1 MALGRTQLFTV
12 NIKNEAAFQKSIRD
26 AIAIV
31 QDLSP
36 AFKLIAKDFYR
47 SEKAIF
53 KLKSAGGYPDF
64 SGKKLR
70 ELRSGKSKGSR
81 WDAYTPY
88 QKWKEQKYGYKKG
101 YPLLKLTGALEA
113 SVTNPDDGHAILEI
127 GKTSLKIGTS
137 IPYAVF
143 HNSDEE
149 PRTKI
154 PMRKFLFI
162 APESRF
168 AGNDQIYGRLARW
181 RGILETYVFRSLGGV
196 LPTKEKP
203 PSV

>member
-1 MALGRTQLFTV
+1 MALGRTKLFTV
-12 NIKNEAAFQKSIRD
+12 SIKNEAEFQRSIRD
-26 AIAIV
+26 AIAITK
-31 QDLSP
+31 DLSP

-53 KLKSAGGYPDF
+53 RLKSAGGYPDF
-64 SGKKLR
+64 QGKKIKDIR
-70 ELRSGKSKGSR
+70 ASKKGSR
-81 WDAYTPY
+81 WDNYTPY
-88 QKWKEQKYGYKKG
+88 QKLKEQKYGYKKG

-127 GKTSLKIGTS
+127 GKTSLIIGTS

-143 HNSDEE
+143 HNSDKL

-162 APESRF
+162 APETRT
-168 AGNDQIYGRLARW
+168 ADPQLNGRLARW
-181 RGILETYVFRSLGGV
+181 RGILEMYVFRSLGGV

-203 PSV
+203 ANV